1 MLNAE
6 YELLKKISAS
16 ANHNRAFDPQAV
28 PIDASN
34 IQVYYQLIQQGYI
47 TESSSGARLAPHTID
62 LLYLQQQIDEQRAQD
77 SRKNRRSEIRK
88 IFLQILTAALTSV
101 ISTLVTLYLKNL
113 LH

>member
-16 ANHNRAFDPQAV
+16 ANHNRTFDPQAV

-47 TESSSGARLAPHTID
+47 IETSTGARLAPHTID
-62 LLYLQQQIDEQRAQD
+62 LLYLQQQIDEQRTQD
-77 SRKNRRSEIRK
+77 AAENTRRDNSNK
-88 IFLQILTAALTSV
+88 LLQILLAIFGA
-101 ISTLVTLYLKNL
+101 LVTLLVAVL
-113 LH
+113 TAPH